1 MREPRTR
8 AGLRRGAGPDTR
20 GAPAR
25 RSARADQSKTN
36 GPGDCGAVAVQ
47 VMVMK
52 PNAVTFRVPPK
63 ASRVSPEA
71 TVPVRGPTSRAS
83 PVDMA
88 GFLVPL
94 KTTVPPPSFTI
105 FSSDARESLPMA
117 SGAVTAE
124 VLMVTVAHVPFCVA
138 VRVASPPPQVPQS
151 ALTVADPEATV
162 AAAAAKAR
170 PQITRVPAARD
181 RPRPAGLP
189 RMGYRLPFR
198 VGGARWGDSG
208 GGTVRGTDRLTGSG
222 PAAHRTGLTWHQ
234 VGPVPLMRERQRATR
249 LKSGLFTAG
258 NSRRV
263 SPPEPSPARSRR
275 DRPAAPE
282 WRARPGPVPP
292 RGPRPSPHRPRSPR
306 PPPPGT
312 SPRTPPPSP
321 PPSAGRSGGGSPGP
335 RCPRRTCGRSRRA
348 RRRPRAGRC
357 GSAWNGPG

>member
-1 MREPRTR
+1 
-8 AGLRRGAGPDTR
+8 
-20 GAPAR
+20 
-25 RSARADQSKTN
+25 
-36 GPGDCGAVAVQ
+36 VQ

-124 VLMVTVAHVPFCVA
+124 VLMVTVADVPFCVA

-151 ALTVADPEATV
+151 ALTVADPGAT
-162 AAAAAKAR
+162 AAAAGAKAS
-170 PQITRVPAARD
+170 PQTARVPAARD
-181 RPRPAGLP
+181 RPSPYRLP
-189 RMGYRLPFR
+189 LMGFRLPFR
-198 VGGARWGDSG
+198 VGGVPWGDSG

-258 NSRRV
+258 NSRRGQPAGTV
-263 SPPEPSPARSRR
+263 SRTVPSGPASSTGVAGPPRSRTAARSSSVTAPASVTTAAASRDVAPDATAIATAVRR
-275 DRPAAPE
+275 ALRRRESRATVPAAYVRPFPSRTAAPSGTPL
-282 WRARPGPVPP
+282 RARVE
-292 RGPRPSPHRPRSPR
+292 
-306 PPPPGT
+306 
-312 SPRTPPPSP
+312 
-321 PPSAGRSGGGSPGP
+321 
-335 RCPRRTCGRSRRA
+335 RA
-348 RRRPRAGRC
+348 RVTILWSS
-357 GSAWNGPG
+357 GSS